1 MTPLGLDKTFRL
13 AGISLLLLLPACR
26 ARADQKPEAWIEV
39 RTPHFIVA
47 SNGNEKDARR
57 IAEQFEQVRNV
68 FQTFLG
74 FKRVDPPQPIQI
86 LAMKNEASLSK
97 LFPDYW
103 AEKGHVHP
111 AGFFQPAEDANYII
125 LRMDTEGEYEYHI
138 LYHEYTHSIV
148 RLNFNYLPP
157 WLNEG
162 FAEFIGNTT
171 FKEKSIEVGQPSP
184 SALLLL
190 RQKKLLPLEELFQVT
205 QRSSYYNEA
214 NRANIFYAESWA
226 LVHFLMVDP
235 SQRKADLVDRYIEKL
250 AAGMN
255 SLDAAKA
262 AFGDLG
268 QLQQNLQKYVT
279 RQSYFE
285 MTIKLEEELAGAQ
298 TTVRSIPIGEV
309 ETLQGEMEY
318 SRGKSDLAEPLIEA
332 AIKDDPQLAS
342 PYVTLGMLRFRAGD
356 RSAALDNFSKAISL
370 DTTDYHVYYDRA
382 ALAMSGSGMAGD
394 NTQSISDLEKTVA
407 LNPQFAPAY
416 SLLAQLYIKQPETRD
431 KALASA
437 EMAAQLDP
445 GNFGYQIDL
454 GYLLTE
460 LDHLDNARALAH
472 RLGVAAKNEDEQN
485 AAQDLD
491 ERIASRA
498 DYDQRIKNSQL
509 PQESST
515 QGESNAPGNQPPL
528 AHRGDGDTTTSDEQP
543 EIPANTG
550 AYAIG
555 TVVSAQCT
563 GTELLLVL
571 DVLNMHFRY
580 HAIDANKI
588 MYLDPESNPDNKHS
602 SCGDLRGL
610 QIRLEYQPVQGKDWE
625 GEVLSIRRTK

>member
-1 MTPLGLDKTFRL
+1 
-13 AGISLLLLLPACR
+13 
-26 ARADQKPEAWIEV
+26 
-39 RTPHFIVA
+39 
-47 SNGNEKDARR
+47 
-57 IAEQFEQVRNV
+57 
-68 FQTFLG
+68 
-74 FKRVDPPQPIQI
+74 
-86 LAMKNEASLSK
+86 MKNEASLSK

-111 AGFFQPAEDANYII
+111 AGFFQAAQDANYII
-125 LRMDTEGEYEYHI
+125 LRMDTEGDYEYHV
-138 LYHEYTHSIV
+138 LYHEYTHAVV

-162 FAEFIGNTT
+162 FAEFVGNTT

-184 SALLLL
+184 TGLLLL
-190 RQKKLLPLEELFQVT
+190 RQKKLLPLDQLFQVT
-205 QRSSYYNEA
+205 ERSSYYNEA
-214 NRANIFYAESWA
+214 NLANIFYAESWA

-235 SQRKADLVDRYIEKL
+235 TQRKADLLDRYIEKL

-268 QLQQNLQKYVT
+268 QLQQTLQKYVT
-279 RQSYFE
+279 QQSYFE
-285 MTIKLEEELAGAQ
+285 IEIKLKEELAGAQ
-298 TTVRSIPIGEV
+298 TTVRSIPMGEV
-309 ETLQGEMEY
+309 EALQGEMEY
-318 SRGKSDLAEPLIEA
+318 SRGKSDLAESLIEA

-370 DTTDYHVYYDRA
+370 DTTNYHAYYDRA
-382 ALAMSGSGMAGD
+382 VLAMSGSGLAGD
-394 NTQSISDLEKTVA
+394 DTQVISDLEKTVA

-416 SLLAQLYIKQPETRD
+416 SILAHLYIRQPEMRD

-437 EMAAQLDP
+437 QMAAKLDP
-445 GNFGYQIDL
+445 GNFDYQIGL
-454 GYLLTE
+454 GYLLTD
-460 LDHLDNARALAH
+460 LDRLDDARALAH
-472 RLGVAAKNEDEQN
+472 RLGMAAKDENEQN
-485 AAQDLD
+485 AAQNLD

-498 DYDQRIKNSQL
+498 DYDQRTKNSHL

-515 QGESNAPGNQPPL
+515 QGESNASGNPPPL
-528 AHRGDGDTTTSDEQP
+528 AHRGDGDTTTPDEQP

-571 DVLNMHFRY
+571 DVLKMHYSY
-580 HAIDANKI
+580 HAVDASKID
-588 MYLDPESNPDNKHS
+588 YLDAQGNPS
-602 SCGDLRGL
+602 SARPACGDLRGQRIKL
-610 QIRLEYQPVQGKDWE
+610 SYQPVQGKDWE
-625 GEVLSIRRTK
+625 GEVLSIRRMN